1 MLQLILVLLL
11 VGSLCIFSFLLIRI
25 RCQLFE
31 KLLAVFVPY
40 VWVGVALL
48 KWFWREPK
56 RYKDARGAA
65 HT

>member
-1 MLQLILVLLL
+1 MLQLILTLLL
-11 VGSLCIFSFLLIRI
+11 VCGVCIFSFLLIRI
-25 RCQLFE
+25 RCQLCE
-31 KLLAVFVPY
+31 KLLAVFAPY

-56 RYKDARGAA
+56 RYKDARGAS